1 MRYLLDTNILI
12 FLLTDKEKICNDIN
26 IIITDYSNI
35 ISTSSICIS
44 ELIQLYRIGKIKP
57 KYKSAE
63 EIIQAIEDDF
73 YIEILPFTK
82 QHTKLLSKLEI
93 ADGHNDPFDHAIISQ
108 AIAEKLNVIS
118 SDRKFEKYTP
128 QKLLFTYNKR

>member
-82 QHTKLLSKLEI
+82 QHIKVLSKLEI

>member
-118 SDRKFEKYTP
+118 SDRKFEKYSP